1 MAGITH
7 KSDVN
12 EVKVNIASRQQLEV
26 AYQDL
31 QTRLGNRVVVMPMI
45 ESGVEVS
52 VGMKNDPQYGPLIIV
67 TCVGVLIDVLAVRA
81 FKLAPVDSKQAS
93 AIIDQTRLAKL
104 LSGVR
109 GQSAVDRQ
117 ALAELIARLSELA
130 IIFADSI
137 AEVDLNSVIV
147 SQSGCTVVDVLVV
160 PRPKTSG

>member
-1 MAGITH
+1 MLKTVMAGITH

-81 FKLAPVDSKQAS
+81 FKLAPV
-93 AIIDQTRLAKL
+93 
-104 LSGVR
+104 
-109 GQSAVDRQ
+109 
-117 ALAELIARLSELA
+117 
-130 IIFADSI
+130 
-137 AEVDLNSVIV
+137 
-147 SQSGCTVVDVLVV
+147 
-160 PRPKTSG
+160 